1 MIERVE
7 NTTSDEEI
15 MMIEEIIADD
25 VRKTFWKTTIVE
37 KDAEVFTIAE
47 DEEETEV
54 ITLDEVITID
64 EDEDTSD
71 LRSIDA
77 LVIEALENP
86 QEWLMNGQTGT
97 V

>member
-1 MIERVE
+1 MK
-7 NTTSDEEI
+7 EE
-15 MMIEEIIADD
+15 
-25 VRKTFWKTTIVE
+25 
-37 KDAEVFTIAE
+37 DA
-47 DEEETEV
+47 
-54 ITLDEVITID
+54 EVITID

-71 LRSIDA
+71 LRSIKA